1 MTRPVKASNNQ
12 SKPRGRP
19 RSELRKQAILS
30 AARALLEEAGPF
42 AVTME
47 AIAARAGVGKPTV
60 YRWFSNREAVL
71 MSALMVPEE
80 ARETAQE
87 QTSALTALRDKLR
100 QIAARFGNNTGRH
113 VASLIAASDAQSEL
127 SKAFRNH
134 FVLARRAEGRALLT
148 QAIESGEV
156 RADMNVE
163 VMLELLYGP
172 LFFRLLLG
180 HGALNEAFVDEVL
193 AHALRGMAR

>member
-1 MTRPVKASNNQ
+1 MARPVKASNNR

-19 RSELRKQAILS
+19 RSELRRQAILS

-71 MSALMVPEE
+71 MSALMVPEGP
-80 ARETAQE
+80 RETSHE
-87 QTSALTALRDKLR
+87 QTSALAALRDKLR

-134 FVLARRAEGRALLT
+134 FVLTRRAEGRALLT
-148 QAIESGEV
+148 QAIESREV

-180 HGALNEAFVDEVL
+180 HGALDEAFVDEVL